1 MANKSKE
8 IFSLLCSI
16 VFSPFDRPFDTSFF
30 SISFTFRSFLSA
42 YFLPV
47 DMKTVIDIIVK
58 ERPDSIILSMGGQTA
73 LNVGVELHESVSCC
87 CCCFVLNIYCV

>member
-1 MANKSKE
+1 
-8 IFSLLCSI
+8 
-16 VFSPFDRPFDTSFF
+16 
-30 SISFTFRSFLSA
+30 
-42 YFLPV
+42 
-47 DMKTVIDIIVK
+47 MKTVIDIIVK